1 MSCPIRSPTSSSS
14 TLIVSPL
21 PLDHHINSIPSKKP
35 VLKLLTTPYSS
46 WSFPGLEVDK
56 RMSGKGFIEPHRN
69 NLPRRTRKQRVVTA
83 TPDVHEIDKTSS
95 QTLLPTSEAGPR
107 SSIQDSIRLTSAALP
122 QRYRSRSEFGL
133 TTKDVSGHQP
143 RADSDLVAILRKRQF
158 ICAQELSKGVILGF
172 LAEGDEYVRIKVYD
186 DSTPLS
192 LSPPPTSSVPYL
204 QLPLPA
210 NPLSYTDGTT
220 SLTDTQIQQACTF
233 IDEHALRPGHVS
245 VLILAPRTRPE
256 EAMSIGVS
264 YLAGIQN
271 TDRGI
276 EEMEG
281 DNAR

>member
-21 PLDHHINSIPSKKP
+21 PLDHDLNTISSKKP

-69 NLPRRTRKQRVVTA
+69 NLPRRIRKRRIVTA

-107 SSIQDSIRLTSAALP
+107 SSIEESIRLTSAALP
-122 QRYRSRSEFGL
+122 QRYRSRSEISL
-133 TTKDVSGHQP
+133 STTKDV
-143 RADSDLVAILRKRQF
+143 RADPDLLRRRQS

-186 DSTPLS
+186 DDSTPLS
-192 LSPPPTSSVPYL
+192 LPPSPSSSPTPSVSYL

-220 SLTDTQIQQACTF
+220 SLTDTQIRQACTF

-276 EEMEG
+276 EEMEAT
-281 DNAR
+281 NAR